1 MGVSMKIKFQITTE
15 DGTPLLLGA
24 ETELKE
30 LVING
35 VQIVKDETLH
45 IADTTVDVN
54 PSMRLI
60 NNEDEGENMH

>member
-1 MGVSMKIKFQITTE
+1 MKIKFQLTTE
-15 DGTPLLLGA
+15 DGTPRLLGA

-45 IADTTVDVN
+45 IADTTVNVS